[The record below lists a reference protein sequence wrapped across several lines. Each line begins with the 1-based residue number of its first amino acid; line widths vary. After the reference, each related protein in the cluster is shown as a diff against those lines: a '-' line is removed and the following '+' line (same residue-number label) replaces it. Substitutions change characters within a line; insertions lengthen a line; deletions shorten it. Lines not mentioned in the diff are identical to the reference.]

1 MVYIKTQH
9 LGEDF
14 MYLKVKI
21 ALIQKRFSYL
31 KKDKP
36 NYFFE
41 LEIVQL

>member
-21 ALIQKRFSYL
+21 AFIQKRFSYP